1 MLIYLCELNG
11 DYLFLTQKEL
21 QQSNQDALEFDGF
34 NPLSVEMTIRTDEI
48 LTKQQ
53 LEELV
58 KCIKI
63 DNA

>member
-1 MLIYLCELNG
+1 MRIERRLY
-11 DYLFLTQKEL
+11 FFTQKEL

-63 DNA
+63 KE